1 MKLLLNNID
10 NAPTDALLTFFKVQR
25 RSEQPE
31 AEWTLYFSP
40 WHKGEERILRV
51 SNGHRR
57 GGLYAGL
64 RWEVAG
70 STANKQGYGAMSLV
84 AALMNVPHDLANRR
98 RVIQTIVEVCGLR
111 APWLA
116 DEHRNGVCA
125 LVDAEKEIRVEVE
138 EDFSAEA
145 LEMLGCRVERVY
157 RETGTGKRIPQ
168 KDSEG
173 RDVFRYSFGPCFG
186 RAQQSGNFDL
196 SRLHTE
202 FGLYEVSRY
211 TTRPFWHQKMQVSR
225 ERRPHPLFP
234 IFAFVRKATDED
246 GNEQPWGEVYQPEWS
261 GAEGKGCECRH
272 FSWYGGGLNA
282 YQVAQPLVGDGV
294 SQRMLAGTTAQ
305 EAVKQ
310 IGTGEALVTTKQIET
325 EDENG
330 KRVMET
336 VDIDPE
342 EVRVTN
348 AVLCTDGL
356 NAVCCYYALNAIAAT
371 HCYAP
376 YHEIFFHVLWPHEG
390 QRSLKGFVLRRM
402 RRMATNLYL
411 MYAADNEGKRNA
423 FKVCKRFTD
432 LRMASLPDRLTEYFS
447 TCRGGELQRAA
458 DIRDF
463 FDSYRMTEE
472 EQMSYE
478 DDRNLLF
485 LSFFTRALPIEPL
498 VYKPTFDKKTGKL
511 KDYEYRVDSACLWQF
526 MATEGYCREV
536 DRNSTNIIG
545 RYIHIDGCF
554 VKELDAKSIIASAL
568 SALTDYA
575 QRQARPN
582 TDDFRKMR
590 NAIITSRDII
600 EAKASNLPVMDID
613 YRSGY
618 GPKLDHFF
626 YRNGALRITPDEIS
640 FVPYSKIPFCV
651 DKAEILP
658 FDFEMP
664 CARGEEPF
672 CISENPEYVER
683 VKALESHRR
692 DTETYTQA
700 QIQQEERDIQVWA
713 QMHRWL
719 FDFGGRAVKDWWEP
733 LQVLR
738 CFANEE
744 HEVETELQ
752 RNGKEFSDEQRRA
765 LEARLANILYSL
777 GRPLFR
783 YRGGGTNYMPY
794 ITENRNSVND
804 RAEGGSGKSLFVNLF
819 MGCSGKVYKVNT
831 RNMRPDS
838 DIALFLDQFMP
849 HCYRVIHWEDWPSG
863 IKIDPL
869 YNYVTSGFEFRQRH
883 KDTVR
888 VPLAESPGHVI
899 TSNFQQTYDDP
910 SSSGRVVPTGFSHR
924 FNRGDVRKNKP
935 QQKVSDVMPGL
946 RDNAE
951 DMHISLRSQIAYI
964 NAMAV
969 QFCMKTTDRVLP
981 PMGDL
986 NERSQKKAMGDTFI
1000 QWAKEFF
1007 SHDYHFLCPVDV
1019 PTIFGEYIEL
1029 CDTSEDKKNKFSQ
1042 ATFRK
1047 KVAEYCAD
1055 NGFVCTPEACLDS
1068 ATEKAKRYMRVKAW
1082 CKRTYFADE
1091 AVWGPNRKKE
1101 IRELAQSS
1109 QALFFVRTEEEAKQL
1124 TPERVR
1130 ELQKEYYS
1138 KPDPNPC
1145 IDPETKQPYVLTEEE
1160 QNDWDIFMLK
1170 KQGNYA
1176 KANKLSG
1183 ERETATAATALGNE
1197 AAKHKTGEVKDEEL
1211 PF

>member
-1 MKLLLNNID
+1 MRLLLKHID
-10 NAPTDALLTFFKVQR
+10 NASIDVLLTYFGVR
-25 RSEQPE
+25 RRDEQPE
-31 AEWTLYFSP
+31 QEWTFYFSP
-40 WHKGEERILRV
+40 WHKGEGKILRV
-51 SNGHRR
+51 SNGHRV
-57 GGLYAGL
+57 GGLYAAPL
-64 RWEVAG
+64 WEVAD
-70 STANKQGYGAMSLV
+70 SRADIQGYGAISLV
-84 AALMNVPHDLANRR
+84 ARLLGIPNDRVNRR
-98 RVIQTIVEVCGLR
+98 RIVQTIVEVCDIQ
-111 APWLA
+111 APWVA
-116 DEHRNGVCA
+116 DEYNNGISTYVNGQKNVSVV
-125 LVDAEKEIRVEVE
+125 LSE
-138 EDFSAEA
+138 EFSAEA
-145 LEMLGCRVERVY
+145 LEMLGCRVERLY
-157 RETGTGKRIPQ
+157 KETSTGKRLPLCND
-168 KDSEG
+168 KGEG
-173 RDVFRYSFGPCFG
+173 VYQYSFGPNFG
-186 RAQQSGNFDL
+186 RSTKGNNFNLDL
-196 SRLHTE
+196 LHRE
-202 FGLYEVSRY
+202 FGLYEVISY
-211 TTRPFWHQKMQVSR
+211 VTRQFWHDKALVSR
-225 ERRPHPLFP
+225 ERKSHPLFP
-234 IFAFVRKATDED
+234 IFCFVRRATDAD
-246 GNEQPWGEVYQPEWS
+246 GVERTWGEVYQPEWS
-261 GAEGKGCECRH
+261 GAEGKGSERAQWL
-272 FSWYGGGLNA
+272 WYDATLDSR
-282 YQVAQPLVGDGV
+282 QVNQLFLGDEV
-294 SQRMLAGTTAQ
+294 SQRMLSGATAAD
-305 EAVKQ
+305 AVREV
-310 IGTGEALVTTKQIET
+310 GTGETLVTTKQVES

-330 KRVMET
+330 KRVMED

-342 EVRVTN
+342 DVRVTN

-356 NAVCCYYALNAIAAT
+356 NAVSCYYALNAISHT
-371 HCYAP
+371 HSYAP
-376 YHEIFFHVLWPHEG
+376 YNDIFYHVVWPHEG
-390 QRSLKGFVLRRM
+390 DKSLKGYALKRLRK
-402 RRMATNLYL
+402 MATNLYL
-411 MYAADNEGKRNA
+411 MYACDNEGKRNA
-423 FKVCKRFTD
+423 FKVCKRFTE
-432 LRMASLPDRLTEYFS
+432 LRMATLPDRLAEYFS
-447 TCRGGELQRAA
+447 VYRGGRLTRAA
-458 DIRDF
+458 DIRAF
-463 FDSYRMTEE
+463 FAAYRMTEE
-472 EQMSYE
+472 EQMSY
-478 DDRNLLF
+478 DDDLNLLF
-485 LSFFTRALPIEPL
+485 LSLFTKALPIEPL

-526 MATEGYCREV
+526 MATEGYAREV

-545 RYIHIDGCF
+545 RYIHLDGCF

-568 SALTDYA
+568 NALTEYA
-575 QRQARPN
+575 QRQARPG

-600 EAKASNLPVMDID
+600 EAKASNLPVMDVD

-618 GPKLDHFF
+618 GPQLDHFF
-626 YRNGALRITPDEIS
+626 YRNGALRITPDEIT
-640 FVPYSKIPFCV
+640 FVPYSQVNFCV

-672 CISENPEYVER
+672 TITENPEYAQR
-683 VKALESHRR
+683 VKALAEHRR
-692 DTETYTQA
+692 DTEGYTQV
-700 QIQQEERDIQVWA
+700 QIQQEERELQVWA

-719 FDFGGRAVKDWWEP
+719 FDFGGRPVGDWWQP

-744 HEVETELQ
+744 HEAEAELQ
-752 RNGKEFSDEQRRA
+752 RAGQEFSDEQVRA

-819 MGCSGKVYKVNT
+819 MGCSGKIYKVNT

-838 DIALFLDQFMP
+838 DIALFLDQFTP

-951 DMHISLRSQIAYI
+951 DMDIRLRSQIAYI

-981 PMGDL
+981 PMADL

-1007 SHDYHFLCPVDV
+1007 SHDYNFLCPIDV
-1019 PTIFGEYIEL
+1019 PTIFSEYIEL
-1029 CDTSEDKKNKFSQ
+1029 CDTSEDKKTKFSQ

-1055 NGFVCTPEACLDS
+1055 NGYVCTPEACLDS
-1068 ATEKAKRYMRVKAW
+1068 ATERAKKYMRVKAW
-1082 CKRTYFADE
+1082 CKRSYFDDE
-1091 AVWGPNRKKE
+1091 QVWGPNRKKE
-1101 IRELAQSS
+1101 IRELAQSQ
-1109 QALFFVRTEEEAKQL
+1109 QALFFVKTEEEAKLL

-1130 ELQKEYYS
+1130 ELQREFYA
-1138 KPDPNPC
+1138 KPDPSPY
-1145 IDPETKQPYVLTEEE
+1145 IDPETGQPYVLTEEE
-1160 QNDWDIFMLK
+1160 QSDWDIYMLK
-1170 KQGNYA
+1170 RQGNYT
-1176 KANKLSG
+1176 KANKLSS
-1183 ERETATAATALGNE
+1183 ERDASVAGVAAAD
-1197 AAKHKTGEVKDEEL
+1197 KHKTGEVEVKTADL